1 MFGSSVNAA
10 KSCQHILEVG
20 DSRGNGEYWID
31 PEGNGNPFKVFCDM
45 NTDGGGSVII
55 CFRTLSSTCW
65 YLCMI
70 VLFFSVFCFFFFLL
84 LSLYLI
90 DCDD

>member
-55 CFRTLSSTCW
+55 CFRTLSSTCR

-70 VLFFSVFCFFFFLL
+70 VLFFSVFLFFLL
-84 LSLYLI
+84 FIVKPILN
-90 DCDD
+90 

>member
-55 CFRTLSSTCW
+55 CFRTVSSTCW

-70 VLFFSVFCFFFFLL
+70 VLFFSVFLFFLL
-84 LSLYLI
+84 FIVKPILN
-90 DCDD
+90 

>member
-10 KSCQHILEVG
+10 KSCQHVLEVG
-20 DSRGNGEYWID
+20 DSKGNGEYWID

-55 CFRTLSSTCW
+55 C
-65 YLCMI
+65 
-70 VLFFSVFCFFFFLL
+70 SVFCLNLFFIIVIIVKPV
-84 LSLYLI
+84 LY
-90 DCDD
+90 

>member
-20 DSRGNGEYWID
+20 DSRGNGDYWID
-31 PEGNGNPFKVFCDM
+31 PEGNGNPFKAFCDM

-55 CFRTLSSTCW
+55 CFRALSSTCW

-70 VLFFSVFCFFFFLL
+70 VLFFSVFLFFLL
-84 LSLYLI
+84 FIGKPILN
-90 DCDD
+90 

>member
-31 PEGNGNPFKVFCDM
+31 PEGNGNLFKVFCDM

-65 YLCMI
+65 YCMYDCF
-70 VLFFSVFCFFFFLL
+70 VLFCFFVFSSF
-84 LSLYLI
+84 Y
-90 DCDD
+90 C

>member
-65 YLCMI
+65 YLFMI
-70 VLFFSVFCFFFFLL
+70 VLFFSVFLFFLL
-84 LSLYLI
+84 FIVKPILN
-90 DCDD
+90 